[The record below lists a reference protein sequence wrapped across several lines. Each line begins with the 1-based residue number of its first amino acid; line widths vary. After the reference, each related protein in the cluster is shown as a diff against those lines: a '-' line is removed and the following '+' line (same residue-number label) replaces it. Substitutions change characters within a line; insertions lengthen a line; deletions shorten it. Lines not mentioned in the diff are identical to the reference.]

1 MVGIVIVSHSNF
13 IAKGVREVALQMAPE
28 VSIVD
33 AGGTSDGRIG
43 TDISK
48 ITSAIESVYSDSGVL
63 VLFDLGSA
71 FMNTEMAIE
80 FLDDNIRENVEII
93 DAPLVEGAI
102 TAAVEASMDKS
113 LSEIKEVLK
122 PMSLNKIS

>member
-80 FLDDNIRENVEII
+80 FLDDNIRGKVEII

-102 TAAVEASMDKS
+102 TAAIEASMDKS
-113 LSEIKEVLK
+113 LAEIKEVLK
-122 PMSLNKIS
+122 PMSLNKIY

>member
-13 IAKGVREVALQMAPE
+13 IAKGVKDVAIQMAPE

-33 AGGTSDGRIG
+33 AGGTNDGRIG

-48 ITSAIESVYSDSGVL
+48 ITSAIEEVYSESGVL

-80 FLDDNIRENVEII
+80 FLDDNIREKVEII

-102 TAAVEASMDKS
+102 TAAVEASMNKS
-113 LSEIKEVLK
+113 LTEIKDVLK

>member
-13 IAKGVREVALQMAPE
+13 IAKGVKEVALQMAPE
-28 VSIVD
+28 VLIVD

-80 FLDDNIRENVEII
+80 FLEDNIREKVEII

-113 LSEIKEVLK
+113 LAEIKEVLK

>member
-13 IAKGVREVALQMAPE
+13 IAKGVKEVALQMAPE

-48 ITSAIESVYSDSGVL
+48 ITSSIEEVYSESGVL

-80 FLDDNIRENVEII
+80 FLDDNIREKVEIV

-102 TAAVEASMDKS
+102 TAAVESSMNKS
-113 LSEIKEVLK
+113 LAEIKDVLK

>member
-13 IAKGVREVALQMAPE
+13 IAKGVKEVALQMAPE
-28 VSIVD
+28 VLIVD
-33 AGGTSDGRIG
+33 AGGTNDGRIG

-80 FLDDNIRENVEII
+80 FLDDNIREKVEII

-113 LSEIKEVLK
+113 LAEIKEVLK

>member
-48 ITSAIESVYSDSGVL
+48 ITSAIESVYSGNGVL

>member
-28 VSIVD
+28 VSIID

-48 ITSAIESVYSDSGVL
+48 ITSAIESVYSDNGVL

>member
-13 IAKGVREVALQMAPE
+13 IAKGVREVALEMAPE
-28 VSIVD
+28 VLIVD

-80 FLDDNIRENVEII
+80 FLDDNIRGKVEII

-113 LSEIKEVLK
+113 LAEIKEVLK
-122 PMSLNKIS
+122 PMSLNKIY

>member
-1 MVGIVIVSHSNF
+1 MVSIVIVSHSNF
-13 IAKGVREVALQMAPE
+13 IAKGVKEVALQMAPE

-33 AGGTSDGRIG
+33 AGGTDDGRIG

-48 ITSAIESVYSDSGVL
+48 ITNAIESVYSESGVL

-71 FMNTEMAIE
+71 FMTTEMAIE
-80 FLDDNIRENVEII
+80 FLSEDIRSNIKII

-102 TAAVEASMDKS
+102 TAAVEASMNKS
-113 LSEIKEVLK
+113 LLEIKEVLK
-122 PMSLNKIS
+122 PMSLNKIL